1 MASICFNVVSASGLL
16 VAQRISIKQLL
27 NHLQGTSVSQAI
39 QDLSVVQTSALLL
52 STTNAGGKSTKWMFE
67 SREGKVRI
75 LKYKAIILID
85 SETAWD
91 VFRAWNVRTLACRLK
106 QILLVAKFSCSAVVE
121 KVSNVREKTTLRK

>member
-1 MASICFNVVSASGLL
+1 MTSICFNAVSASGLL

-27 NHLQGTSVSQAI
+27 NHLQGTSVLQAI

-67 SREGKVRI
+67 SREGKV
-75 LKYKAIILID
+75 LNYKAVLLID

-106 QILLVAKFSCSAVVE
+106 QILLVAKFSCSV
-121 KVSNVREKTTLRK
+121 L

>member
-1 MASICFNVVSASGLL
+1 MNFFFFLIFKKTVKYMASICFNVVSASGLL

-67 SREGKVRI
+67 SREGKV
-75 LKYKAIILID
+75 LNYKAVLLID

-91 VFRAWNVRTLACRLK
+91 VIRAWNVRTLACRLK
-106 QILLVAKFSCSAVVE
+106 QILLVAKFTCSA
-121 KVSNVREKTTLRK
+121 L